1 MCRFGFIGTMKLEYK
16 RNDSSLTLGVEL
28 EFQVLDERTLQLT
41 PRTSDILDR
50 INEPNIFPEFF
61 QSTIEVISGVC
72 TNVHEVDLDLKKSV
86 EHVKETAAGLGLCL
100 ASTGT
105 HPQADYR
112 DRLVTESSRYHELID
127 RNQWLIR
134 RMAVYGMHVHLGMK
148 SGDDCIRFN
157 NFFLHFVPHFIA
169 LSASS
174 PFWQK
179 MDTGLASCRPTM
191 YEALPTAGMPYLVK
205 SWHEFEQLI
214 QFLKRSDAIRSLKDL
229 WWDIRP
235 SPSWGTLEIRICD
248 GLATHREMLGL
259 VAFIHALSHWFQDH
273 HEEWTRASTPMKRW
287 IFRENKWRAIRY
299 GTDAS
304 LIVSRQG
311 KTRSLKKD
319 MDGWLKKLD
328 PYFSQLHY
336 HSLVQVITDILEKGN
351 SATRQRNV
359 FSKSNDLLDVT
370 RHNALEFAQGEPR
383 WA

>member
-1 MCRFGFIGTMKLEYK
+1 MKLEFRK
-16 RNDSSLTLGVEL
+16 NESSLTLGVEL
-28 EFQVLDERTLQLT
+28 EFQVLDEQTLQLT
-41 PRTSDILDR
+41 PRTAELLTELHDPKITH
-50 INEPNIFPEFF
+50 EFF
-61 QSTIEVISGVC
+61 QSTIETVTGICRS
-72 TNVHEVDLDLKKSV
+72 VHEVDVDFKKSIDQ
-86 EHVKETAAGLGLCL
+86 VKAAASRLGLCL
-100 ASTGT
+100 ASTAT

-112 DRLVTESSRYHELID
+112 DRLITESARYHELND

-157 NFFLHFVPHFIA
+157 NFFLHFVPHLIA

-205 SWHEFEQLI
+205 SWHEFERLV
-214 QFLKRSDAIRSLKDL
+214 QFLKRSDAIQSLKDL

-259 VAFIHALSHWFQDH
+259 VAFIHALAHWFQDH
-273 HEEWTRASTPMKRW
+273 QEEWTKASTPMKRW

-299 GTDAS
+299 GLDAS
-304 LIVSRQG
+304 LIVSRNG

-319 MDGWLKKLD
+319 ISGWLKKLE
-328 PYFSQLHY
+328 PYLKVLNY
-336 HSLVQVITDILEKGN
+336 VPLIQVVHEIMEKGN

-359 FSKSNDLLDVT
+359 FNRSNDLLDVT
-370 RHNALEFAQGEPR
+370 RHNIKEFALGEPR
-383 WA
+383 WN